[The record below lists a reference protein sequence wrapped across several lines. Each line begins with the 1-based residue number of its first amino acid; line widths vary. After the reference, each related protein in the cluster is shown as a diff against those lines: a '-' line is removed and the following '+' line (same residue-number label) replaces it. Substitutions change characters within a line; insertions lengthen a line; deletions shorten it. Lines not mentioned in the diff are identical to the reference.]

1 MTREQGG
8 GQMAGAERGKERAG
22 ETESEQMMGV
32 G

>member
-8 GQMAGAERGKERAG
+8 GQMAGAERRKERAG

-32 G
+32 R